1 MLKVNLYPITMLS
14 KYGVLKFKK
23 EEGKCGLVSV
33 SSYSALRPYTRA
45 GLYGGCKRYD
55 ATFGKLIKRKNVDS
69 IVLYPGLVTT
79 SMVGN
84 ISNWYNTCLPEE
96 TASGTLSNLG
106 LAKYTNGSLI
116 HTLWAIQIS
125 WTPEFVRNI
134 QRRAEG
140 AAVPEGSYDYWFH
153 I

>member
-1 MLKVNLYPITMLS
+1 MLKVNLYPITLLS
-14 KYGVLKFKK
+14 KYGLVNFKK
-23 EEGKCGLVSV
+23 QAGNCGLISV

-55 ATFGKLIKRKNVDS
+55 ATFGSLITRKNVDS

-96 TASGTLSNLG
+96 TASGTLCNLG
-106 LAKYTNGSLI
+106 LAKYTNGSMI
-116 HTLWAIQIS
+116 HSMWA
-125 WTPEFVRNI
+125 V
-134 QRRAEG
+134 
-140 AAVPEGSYDYWFH
+140 
-153 I
+153 